1 MDQIEV
7 EKQLRQTNKKRLK
20 RSSSKTFTYPNVG
33 CPSNEMT
40 GVGGR
45 QRPALSDDAGVAIE
59 AAIAATMA
67 RERDFIGIV
76 EVWRQV
82 KWRGVKL
89 KMLVIQFS

>member
-59 AAIAATMA
+59 AAIAATMVTA
-67 RERDFIGIV
+67 EERDFIGIV
-76 EVWRQV
+76 EAWREV
-82 KWRGVKL
+82 KWRGVA
-89 KMLVIQFS
+89 